1 MAEMTFIQALN
12 TALREE
18 MRRDPRVFVMGEDV
32 QAGTFGV
39 TAGLVAEFGPE
50 RVRDTPISE
59 AGFTG
64 LGIGAAMVGY
74 RPYVD
79 LTIASFCYVA
89 MDQLVNQA
97 AKNRF
102 LFGGQARIPAVFRF
116 VEFSRSNAAAQHT
129 DRPHA
134 LFMGIPGLKI
144 VAPQTPADAKGLLK
158 TAIRDDDPVILFDD
172 STLWTRRGTVP
183 DGDYTVPLGQASIAR
198 EGSDVTVVAVMT
210 LYHALAAADELAKEG
225 VSVEVIDPR
234 TLVPLDEE
242 AILASVAKTGR
253 LVVVDTAHRTCSAA
267 SEIAALVAERGFH
280 TLKAP
285 IKRVCTPDIHIP
297 YSPPLERK
305 MYPDKDKIAAAV
317 QSTLSATP

>member
-12 TALREE
+12 SALHEE
-18 MRRDPRVFVMGEDV
+18 MRRDERVFVMGEDV

-39 TAGLVAEFGPE
+39 TAGLVDEFGPE
-50 RVRDTPISE
+50 RVRNTPISE

-64 LGIGAAMVGY
+64 LGVGAAMVGF

-102 LFGGQARIPAVFRF
+102 LFGGQAKIPAVFRF

-134 LFMGIPGLKI
+134 LFMGIPGLKVI
-144 VAPQTPADAKGLLK
+144 SPQTPADAKGLLK

-172 STLWTRRGTVP
+172 STLWTRRGPVP
-183 DGDYTVPLGQASIAR
+183 DGDYTVPLGRASIAR
-198 EGSDVTVVAVMT
+198 EGSDVTVVAVLT

-225 VSVEVIDPR
+225 ISVEVIDPR
-234 TLVPLDEE
+234 TLVPLDDEL
-242 AILASVAKTGR
+242 ILASVAKTGR

-280 TLKAP
+280 ALKAP

-297 YSPPLERK
+297 YSPPIERL

-317 QSTLSATP
+317 RATLNGTA